1 MTMLERKIRKKIE
14 WAFYNYDSLKE
25 SAKEYIVEIAE
36 SQIAVNYDKL
46 PVQSSNDNSI
56 ERAIINGIDK
66 NIAYKWCKVV
76 EQTIEHFE
84 GTGKDTLIRCKYF
97 EKKRNWDIANRLYI
111 SDTSVKYWINDIL
124 QYAFVIT
131 AYQHLVFEKDL

>member
-56 ERAIINGIDK
+56 ERAIINGIDGLAVLNK
-66 NIAYKWCKVV
+66 KFNV
-76 EQTIEHFE
+76 ECFTSYDAIRVYMFICLVAEFVEEKIE
-84 GTGKDTLIRCKYF
+84 RS
-97 EKKRNWDIANRLYI
+97 A
-111 SDTSVKYWINDIL
+111 
-124 QYAFVIT
+124 
-131 AYQHLVFEKDL
+131 